1 MLKKKVLA
9 FMASV
14 IMVFNLLPLPL
25 IGAAINIKLGD
36 YVQMGTYYG
45 KPILWRCVAFEKIKG
60 YDDNGNPIIDSTDT
74 VTEYKEG
81 YLPLMLSD
89 KILCIKPFDANGSNI
104 SGSHGR
110 GYSQGYYRQRY
121 GSDYWA
127 DSNMRCWLNSTAS
140 AGNVVWTCG
149 NPPDEAHVWNGY
161 NEYADEAGFLTNFT
175 QSERNAM
182 KSVTQKSLLNGYE
195 YSTGYSNIINSDY
208 HRYDSSISNVVR
220 NYATAFSESVTDTV
234 FLLDVKQINEVYN
247 NNGILGTNYYIG
259 KPTEE
264 CVNNSEYKTSS
275 SAVDKKWYTWLRSS
289 GADDYSGNVRD
300 VSSGGIVRSDG
311 AYYANIVGVRPAFFL
326 NPSSARVTSGEG
338 TSGEPYIVEGDAE
351 CLTSIELIDCVYD
364 NNTLN
369 VDVRINNNKQDGVL
383 IVAVYDNEEK
393 LARMEQIPVLNN
405 QEQYSVKLNA
415 DDFYK
420 DYHVQVMLWDNLED
434 INYLADAVDTDIG

>member
-140 AGNVVWTCG
+140 AGNVVKLMYGT
-149 NPPDEAHVWNGY
+149 AI
-161 NEYADEAGFLTNFT
+161 TNM
-175 QSERNAM
+175 QM
-182 KSVTQKSLLNGYE
+182 KP
-195 YSTGYSNIINSDY
+195 
-208 HRYDSSISNVVR
+208 
-220 NYATAFSESVTDTV
+220 V
-234 FLLDVKQINEVYN
+234 F
-247 NNGILGTNYYIG
+247 
-259 KPTEE
+259 
-264 CVNNSEYKTSS
+264 
-275 SAVDKKWYTWLRSS
+275 
-289 GADDYSGNVRD
+289 
-300 VSSGGIVRSDG
+300 
-311 AYYANIVGVRPAFFL
+311 
-326 NPSSARVTSGEG
+326 
-338 TSGEPYIVEGDAE
+338 
-351 CLTSIELIDCVYD
+351 
-364 NNTLN
+364 
-369 VDVRINNNKQDGVL
+369 
-383 IVAVYDNEEK
+383 
-393 LARMEQIPVLNN
+393 
-405 QEQYSVKLNA
+405 
-415 DDFYK
+415 
-420 DYHVQVMLWDNLED
+420 
-434 INYLADAVDTDIG
+434 